1 MLGNLMKWAACFQKA
16 PWNISLK
23 VIVYHSTSKDTV
35 FFNISDPMDLH
46 SHDLELLNYFH
57 MCFLIFL

>member
-35 FFNISDPMDLH
+35 IFNISDPMDFYEGH
-46 SHDLELLNYFH
+46 CICTV
-57 MCFLIFL
+57 MI